1 MLLRASAS
9 AIGPKCYSV
18 VAPARGASAWQRS
31 GRCCGASRPVGT
43 HAMPSQDHGAG
54 GNLHS
59 RHTLLRAKGGQTE
72 TSATWGRPAARPLLA
87 RRIFTPAAAKG
98 CLACALD
105 ARGCAP
111 RRTAGAAARAGWC
124 ACALGRSVS
133 TAAAA
138 RAPSLRLEH
147 PPAATDDPPSYLV
160 SIGRRAAAAYAA
172 CADACL
178 VLMCGYDL
186 HVRRLTARSLPARA
200 RAGWL
205 PGTHTAMALKHT
217 PPVRRPPRP
226 RQRRSRPQP
235 SSAS

>member
-1 MLLRASAS
+1 MLLCGRSSSRCERVA
-9 AIGPKCYSV
+9 AIWPMLRRIE
-18 VAPARGASAWQRS
+18 ARGHPCNALARPRRGRQPPQPSHAAARQR
-31 GRCCGASRPVGT
+31 RANRNKRHVGASR
-43 HAMPSQDHGAG
+43 GA
-54 GNLHS
+54 
-59 RHTLLRAKGGQTE
+59 T
-72 TSATWGRPAARPLLA
+72 AARAPHIHA
-87 RRIFTPAAAKG
+87 CSVAAKG

-124 ACALGRSVS
+124 TCAFGRSFS
-133 TAAAA
+133 TAAA
-138 RAPSLRLEH
+138 RNAPSLRLEH
-147 PPAATDDPPSYLV
+147 PPAATDDPPSDLV

-186 HVRRLTARSLPARA
+186 HVQRLTARSLPARA

>member
-1 MLLRASAS
+1 MLLCGRSSSRCERVA
-9 AIGPKCYSV
+9 AIWPMLRRIE
-18 VAPARGASAWQRS
+18 ARGHPCNALARPRR
-31 GRCCGASRPVGT
+31 GRQPPQ
-43 HAMPSQDHGAG
+43 PS
-54 GNLHS
+54 
-59 RHTLLRAKGGQTE
+59 HTAARAKGGQTE
-72 TSATWGRPAARPLLA
+72 TSATWGRPAVRPLLA
-87 RRIFTPAAAKG
+87 RRIFTPVAAKG

-111 RRTAGAAARAGWC
+111 RRTAGAAACAGWFT
-124 ACALGRSVS
+124 ACAFGRSFS
-133 TAAAA
+133 TAAA

-186 HVRRLTARSLPARA
+186 HVQRLTARSLPARA

-205 PGTHTAMALKHT
+205 PGTHTTMALKHT